1 MRCNRSLSRVSTPCR
16 LYIVW
21 LQFLFFVLPCHGA
34 IPSLDHFHCTI
45 HQSGHF
51 SFQAQATQ
59 NLLCGCYYAETQVL
73 PLFSR
78 SLLIK
83 ALSSNIFKRMD
94 SDSACYPQLLRR
106 YSAYTYSTCQTS
118 QIFVTKQ
125 L

>member
-1 MRCNRSLSRVSTPCR
+1 MRRNRSLSRVSTPCT

-21 LQFLFFVLPCHGA
+21 LQFLFFMFPCPGA
-34 IPSLDHFHCTI
+34 IPPLDYFHCTT

-51 SFQAQATQ
+51 SFRTQTTQ

-94 SDSACYPQLLRR
+94 SDSAYYPQLLRH